1 MSEVSKST
9 TIKAPASE
17 VWKTV
22 SDFNGLP
29 KYLSLFVDS
38 KMEGSGVG
46 AIRTI
51 TTGDGAVIVERCDKM
66 DEATYTHVYSI
77 VESPLQLDNYVA
89 TVQLKEMGESQCELT
104 WSSVFDPKGDAEKDL
119 IELIDGAYQ
128 QAFDGIK
135 SIHEG

>member
-1 MSEVSKST
+1 MSEVSKLT
-9 TIKAPASE
+9 TINAPASE

-51 TTGDGAVIVERCDKM
+51 TTGDGAEIVERCDKM
-66 DEATYTHVYSI
+66 DEATFTHVYSI
-77 VESPLQLDNYVA
+77 VESPLQLENYVA
-89 TVQLKEMGESQCELT
+89 TVQLKETGESQCELT
-104 WSSVFDPKGDAEKDL
+104 WSCAFDPKGTTEE
-119 IELIDGAYQ
+119 ELFGLLDSVYQ
-128 QAFDGIK
+128 VAFDGMK